1 MRVTSTRSKAN
12 KRPNTKHN
20 WRSGFEE
27 KTATFLDEHGIKY
40 GYETDKIPFTQP
52 EMKRNYI
59 PDFKIGDWF
68 LECKGRFLA
77 ADRKKMLMVKAQN
90 PKILVRI
97 LLQRDIPIR
106 KGSKTLLSDWCTK
119 HGFDYAI
126 SPKGCVPIRWITG

>member
-1 MRVTSTRSKAN
+1 MRKDTRSKIN

-20 WRSGFEE
+20 FRSGFEA
-27 KTATFLDEHGIKY
+27 KTAKFLDEHGIKY
-40 GYETDKIPFTQP
+40 TYETDKIPFTQP
-52 EMKRNYI
+52 EMKRYYV
-59 PDFKIGDWF
+59 PDFKIGDWYC
-68 LECKGRFLA
+68 ENKGRFLA

-126 SPKGCVPIRWITG
+126 SPTGAVPARWITG